1 MYEALTDK
9 RAYANTLG
17 CLMKDPSLVEDIDRP
32 LSREDF
38 NTETFYDLLFVAI
51 YNLSMQGCKTI
62 DEFAIDSYLSGFK
75 EQYRIFQE
83 NRGLEYLN
91 NIKELCSIENY
102 DYYYHRL
109 RKYSLLRYYEKQG
122 LDTKFIYDTS

>member
-17 CLMKDPSLVEDIDRP
+17 CLMKDPTLVEDIDRP
-32 LSREDF
+32 LDREDF

-62 DEFAIDSYLSGFK
+62 DEFAIDSYLSGLKTNIEYFK
-75 EQYRIFQE
+75 KTED
-83 NRGLEYLN
+83 LN
-91 NIKELCSIENY
+91 I
-102 DYYYHRL
+102 
-109 RKYSLLRYYEKQG
+109 
-122 LDTKFIYDTS
+122 